1 MKGLFIYYT
10 SSLFSG
16 LSYNHEWSFFQQMKL
31 FFTMAL
37 QGLLLV
43 QFHQQFVTQLMY

>member
-1 MKGLFIYYT
+1 MDKVITMNGHFPQQMRLFI
-10 SSLFSG
+10 
-16 LSYNHEWSFFQQMKL
+16 
-31 FFTMAL
+31 TMAL